1 MSEVTLICPK
11 IVNNMEDSLMGAAQ
25 KMGNIGALRASLS
38 PQNGRILNLL
48 YPERSNG
55 TVSFEKDGSNIY
67 PTVRLR
73 WRQKA
78 TANSVKTSPSCS
90 TDTDR
95 ATVQESVITISQYA
109 EDGFRLDEAAANIIC
124 DEYDAMQAMRAG
136 KSNLQSTVRG
146 NKAATINGELAD
158 RIANILQTVDLNA
171 ATALVDGIGSNLL
184 YAGSSDPQPMKFFNY
199 NDAQQGP
206 LRFFKQEMANIDKK
220 HQLTGKPIIVTDS
233 FEVINWFELVCGAAC
248 CSNAGVD
255 YSQLINQQY
264 EIYYSD
270 KITDLIGEV
279 NGVTGENVIL
289 FYPETFLTLAVD
301 KWRNTRLA
309 MGSNR
314 KIANTEFGA
323 IAVTEPS
330 MRVADTACLQEIGSP
345 RMTFDLR
352 IREIDCTNDAPAFST
367 DFLASLLYENVTA
380 PADGDGVTGIFH
392 YTVDRSVTP

>member
-1 MSEVTLICPK
+1 MAEVTLICPK

-55 TVSFEKDGSNIY
+55 TVSFEKDGSNIR

-73 WRQKA
+73 WRKKA

-90 TDTDR
+90 ADTDR
-95 ATVQESVITISQYA
+95 ATVEESVITISQYA

-124 DEYDAMQAMRAG
+124 DEYDAMQAARAG
-136 KSNLQSTVRG
+136 RSSLQSTVRG
-146 NKAATINGELAD
+146 SKAATINGELAD
-158 RIANILQTVDLNA
+158 RIANILQTVDANA
-171 ATALVDGIGSNLL
+171 ATALTDGVGVNLL
-184 YAGSSDPQPMKFFNY
+184 YGTADPQKMKFFNY
-199 NDAQQGP
+199 AEAQQGP
-206 LRFFKQEMANIDKK
+206 LRFFKQEMANIGKK
-220 HQLTGKPIIVTDS
+220 HGLTGKPIIVTDS

-248 CSNAGVD
+248 CSDAGVD
-255 YSQLINQQY
+255 YARLITQQY

-270 KITDLIGEV
+270 KITDIIGEV
-279 NGVTGENVIL
+279 NGVTGENIIL

-330 MRVADTACLQEIGSP
+330 MRVADTGCLQEIGSP

-352 IREIDCTNDAPAFST
+352 IREIDCVSDVPSFST

-392 YTVDRSVTP
+392 YTVDRGVTP